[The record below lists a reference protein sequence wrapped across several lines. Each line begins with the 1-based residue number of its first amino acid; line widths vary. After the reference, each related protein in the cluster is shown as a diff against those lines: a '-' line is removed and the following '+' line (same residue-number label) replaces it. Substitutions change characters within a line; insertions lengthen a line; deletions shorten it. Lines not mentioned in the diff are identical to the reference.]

1 MQTIDINS
9 LVRQIL
15 SDLAPKPVN
24 VAPKTEAIPRIA
36 SRVVSLAE
44 LEKIGDAK
52 KLIVSE
58 KAVITPAVRDELRK
72 RGIELVTE
80 NQQAITVGTE
90 KLNVWLALHLQKKE
104 STALFDF
111 LAKNYG
117 FEKATFDCILK
128 TMDAAEEKLLA
139 QSTSCVVLSGYS
151 AAAMCVANRHAN
163 IRAVLG
169 FDPTML
175 KADADQIGAN
185 LLVVDPVRSG
195 PFKLQSLVKTFLADG
210 VRKVPKFLLEDRGQR
225 TEDR

>member
-15 SDLAPKPVN
+15 SDLAPKTVEG
-24 VAPKTEAIPRIA
+24 APKTEAIPRIA

-44 LEKIGDAK
+44 LEKIGDTN
-52 KLIVSE
+52 KLIVPE

-80 NQQAITVGTE
+80 KQQSITVGAE

-104 STALFDF
+104 PTALFDF

-117 FEKATFDCILK
+117 FEKASFDCILK
-128 TMDAAEEKLLA
+128 TMDAAEEKLLS

-169 FDPTML
+169 SDPTKL
-175 KADADQIGAN
+175 KTDADQIGAN
-185 LLVVDPVRSG
+185 LLVVDPIRSG
-195 PFKLQSLVKTFLADG
+195 PFKLQSLVKTFLAG
-210 VRKVPKFLLEDRGQR
+210 GMRKIPKFLIEDRGQR